1 MRPSNPGGAL
11 TVVDTPADRLTRR
24 LRGALRRDAR
34 RLLAAG
40 PPTLP
45 MLMVGPEVPDDARV
59 QQVLDLCMRVGEVLL
74 SSGESVDEVT
84 ATMLR
89 LAAACGL
96 SAVDVDITFTSIT
109 MCCHRGM
116 AAAPVTSMRLVR
128 YRSTDLTRLAAVSR
142 IVTEVEAGRLDV
154 RAASTELSAATE
166 APHPYPR
173 WVATTGWAGLAA
185 SIAVLLGAGV
195 LTASVAFIVTALIDR
210 VGRLLNRWGLPAFF
224 QQVVGGLLAAVST
237 VALLAA
243 GAFPPGTRPSLVV
256 AAGITVLL
264 SGLSVVG
271 TVQDAISGYY
281 VTAAGRVAEIALLSA
296 GLLTGVVIGLK
307 LGFQVGVALEV
318 AGDIPGGAGR
328 FGVSLAAGAAAAAC
342 YALAGY
348 APLRSLYVAGLA
360 GAAGW
365 GTYGA
370 LVQLTGAGP
379 VAATGAAAI
388 VIGLAAGLL
397 RRRGE
402 VPSLV
407 VILAGITPLLP
418 GLTAYRGFYQL
429 SVEGLSEGLV
439 TVTVALAIGLALA
452 AGVALGEFATR
463 PRRRSAIVDP
473 VPEEERQ

>member
-1 MRPSNPGGAL
+1 ME
-11 TVVDTPADRLTRR
+11 TPADRLTRR

-40 PPTLP
+40 PPTVP

-89 LAAACGL
+89 LASASGL

-142 IVTEVEAGRLDV
+142 IVTALEAGRLDV
-154 RAASTELSAATE
+154 RAASTELSEATE

-173 WVATTGWAGLAA
+173 WVATAGWAGLAA
-185 SIAVLLGAGV
+185 SIAVLLGAGA
-195 LTASVAFIVTALIDR
+195 LTATVAFVVTALIDR
-210 VGRLLNRWGLPAFF
+210 IGRLLNRWGLPAFF
-224 QQVVGGLLAAVST
+224 QQVVGGLLATVST

-271 TVQDAISGYY
+271 TVEDAISGYY
-281 VTAAGRVAEIALLSA
+281 VTAAGRAAEIALLSA

-307 LGFQVGVALEV
+307 LGFQLGVALEV
-318 AGDIPGGAGR
+318 AGDIAGGPGR

-370 LVQLTGAGP
+370 LAQLADAGP
-379 VAATGAAAI
+379 VTATGAAAI

-452 AGVALGEFATR
+452 AGVALGEFVTR

-473 VPEEERQ
+473 APDDERQ